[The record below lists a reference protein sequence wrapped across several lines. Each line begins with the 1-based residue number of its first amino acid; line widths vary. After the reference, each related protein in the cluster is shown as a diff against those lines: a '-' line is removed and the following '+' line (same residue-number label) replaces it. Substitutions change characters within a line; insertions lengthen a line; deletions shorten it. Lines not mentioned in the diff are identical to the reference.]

1 MSQPDIEDRPDLNT
15 GKPWSDM
22 DLFDL
27 ANSIRLGDPIEE
39 IAVFLCQSRREI
51 RDKIAELEQSGE
63 LERRVRETA
72 ANTRPE

>member
-15 GKPWSDM
+15 GKPWSEM

-27 ANSIRLGDPIEE
+27 ANCVRLRQPVEE
-39 IAVFLCQSRREI
+39 IAGFMCRSRREV
-51 RDKIAELEQSGE
+51 RDKIAELKQAGE

-72 ANTRPE
+72 ANARPE